1 MKTAVDRADPG
12 QPDGDGGGN
21 SHPRRETA
29 MTRMTAT
36 FRGLIGAATLA
47 IVAASPVAAQELA
60 LRVSGEN
67 PETGFDLQMAKR
79 FGDNLE
85 AALGDDFSYEFF
97 HTGALGDET
106 VHMQMI
112 RTGQIDVYPMGSDA
126 VSLDS
131 KWAIFDMPFLFADRE
146 TVARLLDG
154 EIGEDL
160 RASMRES
167 AGLEVLAFGELG
179 FRHITNN
186 VRPITT
192 PADLE
197 GVQIRVP
204 GSEPRILA
212 FTTFGAQPITMNFGE
227 LYLALQQG
235 TVDGQENPLA
245 AVKNRSFFEVQDYL
259 SLSGHVYSP
268 VTLVMNAAKYD
279 SLTPEQQT
287 AVKAAA
293 QEAAEYT
300 RGLGTE
306 ADATYLEEL
315 RASMEVNDIDL
326 AAFKEASVPIWEQVG
341 AMAGPQFAEK
351 VVAAASQ

>member
-1 MKTAVDRADPG
+1 MQSLNV
-12 QPDGDGGGN
+12 
-21 SHPRRETA
+21 
-29 MTRMTAT
+29 T
-36 FRGLIGAATLA
+36 FRRLSAAAAVA
-47 IVAASPVAAQELA
+47 IAAAAAMPVAAQELS
-60 LRVSGEN
+60 LRISGEN
-67 PETGFDLQMAKR
+67 PITGFDLQMAQR
-79 FGDNLE
+79 FAENLE
-85 AALGDDFSYEFF
+85 AELGDDFSYEFF

-106 VHMQMI
+106 VHMQQI
-112 RTGQIDVYPMGSDA
+112 RTGQLDVYPMGSDA

-131 KWAIFDMPFLFADRE
+131 KWAIFDMPFLFSDRE

-154 EIGEDL
+154 EIGDQL

-186 VRPITT
+186 VRPIVT

-245 AVKNRSFFEVQDYL
+245 AVSNRSFFEVQDYL

-268 VTLVMNAAKYD
+268 VTLVMNGARYD
-279 SLTPEQQT
+279 SLTDDQKA
-287 AVKAAA
+287 AVKRAA

-300 RGLGTE
+300 RALGTE
-306 ADATYLEEL
+306 ADATLLGQLQET
-315 RASMEVNDIDL
+315 MEVNEIDL
-326 AAFKEASVPIWEQVG
+326 AAFKEAAVPVWEQVG
-341 AMAGPQFAEK
+341 AMAGSDFAEQ
-351 VVAAASQ
+351 VVSAASQ

>member
-1 MKTAVDRADPG
+1 MIRLHF
-12 QPDGDGGGN
+12 
-21 SHPRRETA
+21 S
-29 MTRMTAT
+29 
-36 FRGLIGAATLA
+36 GLFGAAALA
-47 IVAASPVAAQELA
+47 LIVAAPAPVAAQA
-60 LRVSGEN
+60 LTLRISGEN
-67 PETGFDLQMAKR
+67 PATGFDLQMAQR
-79 FGDNLE
+79 FADNLE
-85 AALGDDFSYEFF
+85 ASLGDDFSYEFF

-131 KWAIFDMPFLFADRE
+131 KWAIFDMPFLFSDRE

-154 EIGEDL
+154 EIGEEL

-186 VRPITT
+186 TRPITV
-192 PADLE
+192 PSDLQ

-245 AVKNRSFFEVQDYL
+245 AVKSRSFFEVQDYL

-268 VTLVMNAAKYD
+268 VTLVMNGAKYD
-279 SLTPEQQT
+279 SLTDEQKA

-300 RGLGTE
+300 RQLGTD
-306 ADATYLEEL
+306 ADATLLAELEQ
-315 RASMEVNDIDL
+315 SMQVNEIDL
-326 AAFKEASVPIWEQVG
+326 AAFKEAAGPIWEQVG
-341 AMAGPQFAEK
+341 AMAGSEFAAK
-351 VVAAASQ
+351 VVEAASAQ